1 MIEISENVHSRL
13 LAGWWNLLHGLES
26 RRQTFFF
33 ARIRQKSLANIK
45 DRIYFSSSFLYY
57 TYVSLFLRTGI
68 KSRHSADITFHITE
82 GMEDASSV
90 DAIDLTAFYDSILF
104 LHAVLSNNLHTFQRQ
119 KLGMRRLNCHS
130 LNVRLEISDSV
141 NKTADTD
148 IHNCVKN
155 IQFICKKVK
164 YFWSQRSL
172 RKLFFNWLFFNQSE
186 RAVTVKCAISWCWK

>member
-13 LAGWWNLLHGLES
+13 LAGRWNLLHGLES

-45 DRIYFSSSFLYY
+45 DRIYFSSSFLYF
-57 TYVSLFLRTGI
+57 TYVSLFLLFLTHRYQKQTLSWLHYYI
-68 KSRHSADITFHITE
+68 PHYKS
-82 GMEDASSV
+82 MEDASSV

-172 RKLFFNWLFFNQSE
+172 RKLFFNWLFLINLNE
-186 RAVTVKCAISWCWK
+186 R